1 MLYKELLEQKRECPF
16 CGVKDRIIKETPM
29 AYLTYALAPYT
40 KHHLLI
46 VPKRHLESLHDIT
59 RNEMDDVL
67 DLQHFG
73 MGLLQTLGY
82 RNATALVREGE
93 KTGRSVNHLHFHI
106 IPEIRI
112 GDLDH
117 DGNERRVMDQAEI
130 ESVFVELKKAAE
142 EQESRL

>member
-16 CGVKDRIIKETPM
+16 CSAKDRIIKETPM

-46 VPKRHLESLHDIT
+46 IPKRHLESLHDIT
-59 RNEMDDVL
+59 RNEMDDIL

-73 MGLLQTLGY
+73 MGLLQTLGH

-117 DGNERRVMDQAEI
+117 NGNERRIMDKAEV
-130 ESVFVELKKAAE
+130 ESVFAELKVAVD
-142 EQESRL
+142 EQEKRL